1 MINKISIIGGP
12 GSGKSTLA
20 ENLGK
25 SLNIPIIHIDK
36 LYENSNWRYKNRK
49 EANNK
54 VLDIISKNEKYI
66 IDGTYTETL
75 KDRLEKS
82 DLMIYLDFSSIDLLK
97 GIIKRRIGNRNVS
110 KNQLGWNE
118 RLSSEFIKYVI
129 NFNSKKRK
137 QIYSIIKRNRKCVI
151 LRNRKEVEVLR
162 KILNT
167 QSR

>member
-1 MINKISIIGGP
+1 MINKINIIGGP

-20 ENLGK
+20 EDLGK
-25 SLNIPIIHIDK
+25 SLKIPIVHIDK
-36 LYENSNWRYKNRK
+36 LYENSNWQYKNRE

-54 VLDIISKNEKYI
+54 VLDIINKDEKYI

-97 GIIKRRIGNRNVS
+97 GIIKRRIGNKNIS

-118 RLSSEFIKYVI
+118 QLSPEFIKYVI
-129 NFNSKKRK
+129 NFNYKKRK
-137 QIYSIIKRNRKCVI
+137 QIYSIIKENSKCIV
-151 LRNRKEVEVLR
+151 LKNRKELEVLK

-167 QSR
+167 QSN

>member
-20 ENLGK
+20 EDLGK

-36 LYENSNWRYKNRK
+36 LYENSNWQYKNRK

-75 KDRLEKS
+75 KDRLKKS
-82 DLMIYLDFSSIDLLK
+82 DLMIYLDFSSIDLLR

-118 RLSSEFIKYVI
+118 LLSPEFIKYVI

-137 QIYSIIKRNRKCVI
+137 QIYSIIKGNRKCVI

>member
-1 MINKISIIGGP
+1 MINKINIIGGP

-20 ENLGK
+20 EDLGK

-36 LYENSNWRYKNRK
+36 LYENSNWQYKNRE

-54 VLDIISKNEKYI
+54 VLNIINKEEKYI

-97 GIIKRRIGNRNVS
+97 GIIKRRIGNKNIS
-110 KNQLGWNE
+110 KNKLGWNE
-118 RLSSEFIKYVI
+118 QLSPEFIKYVI
-129 NFNSKKRK
+129 NFNSKKRE
-137 QIYSIIKRNRKCVI
+137 QIYSIIKENNKCII
-151 LRNRKEVEVLR
+151 LRNRRELEVLK

-167 QSR
+167 QSN

>member
-20 ENLGK
+20 EDLRK
-25 SLNIPIIHIDK
+25 SLSIPIIHIDK
-36 LYENSNWRYKNRK
+36 LYENSNWKYKNRK

-97 GIIKRRIGNRNVS
+97 GIIKRRIGNRNMS
-110 KNQLGWNE
+110 RNQLGWNE
-118 RLSSEFIKYVI
+118 RLSPEFIKYVI
-129 NFNSKKRK
+129 NFNSKKRE
-137 QIYSIIKRNRKCVI
+137 QIYSLIKGNRKCVI

-167 QSR
+167 RSR

>member
-20 ENLGK
+20 EDLGK
-25 SLNIPIIHIDK
+25 SLSIPIIHIDK
-36 LYENSNWRYKNRK
+36 LYENSNWKYKNRK
-49 EANNK
+49 DANNK

-75 KDRLEKS
+75 KDRLEKN

-97 GIIKRRIGNRNVS
+97 GIIKRRIGNRNVYR
-110 KNQLGWNE
+110 NQLGWNE
-118 RLSSEFIKYVI
+118 RLSPEFIKYVI
-129 NFNSKKRK
+129 NFNSKKRE
-137 QIYSIIKRNRKCVI
+137 QIYSIIKENRKCVI
-151 LRNRKEVEVLR
+151 LRNRKEVEVLK